1 MIKAE
6 KLPLHSYTLSTEI
19 NWDNYHKNTQCNQLQ
34 WQLFGHEVNWEQK
47 SSSCTQSINHVWVQ
61 YSTIWRKGWPSPKR
75 IQESNRQFP
84 EKSVNSPTDPCR
96 GLATRFH
103 GKLHVPR
110 KLKCISGQIVF
121 SDSPVSSKGYSTRKL
136 LGYSHVLFCT
146 EPETT
151 LYSFSPKVELL
162 SQIGA
167 W

>member
-1 MIKAE
+1 MCEFSIALSGE
-6 KLPLHSYTLSTEI
+6 KDGQVPRGFKNLT
-19 NWDNYHKNTQCNQLQ
+19 DNSQRS
-34 WQLFGHEVNWEQK
+34 LF
-47 SSSCTQSINHVWVQ
+47 
-61 YSTIWRKGWPSPKR
+61 
-75 IQESNRQFP
+75 
-84 EKSVNSPTDPCR
+84 VNSPTDPCR

-167 W
+167 